1 MDTLYAVIVEERHLL
16 LATEDI
22 APDRLAPKDILV
34 EAETSVISAGTEL
47 AIYTAIAP
55 GVRSPGS
62 WNAYPFR
69 PGYGVVGRVLARGS
83 AVTHLQEGDRILCF
97 GTHASRQILNVS
109 GDTPRHAAFPMG
121 EDLSA
126 ETAVMLRMALI
137 ACAAPLAAQ
146 GEASDTVCVLGLG
159 VVGNLAAQLFQ
170 HAGMRV
176 IALDIVPQRCDL
188 ARQVGI
194 ETALAVDPGDQVE
207 AIRNLT
213 DGKGVAIAVDA
224 VGDSR
229 VVANCIQV
237 CAPFGQVILLGS
249 PRVAVQGNLTDSFR
263 AIHNNWL
270 TLKGALEWRLPPY
283 PVVGMKHSIQSVV
296 VSLADRVRT
305 GHLLVDPLITHRIRP
320 DQLAESYEGLLT
332 SKGDYM
338 GVVVDWRADKPGEAI

>member
-1 MDTLYAVIVEERHLL
+1 MDALYAVIVEERQLL
-16 LATEDI
+16 LATEHI
-22 APDRLAPKDILV
+22 APDRLAPQEILV

-69 PGYGVVGRVLARGS
+69 PGYGVVGRVRALGS
-83 AVTHLQEGDRILCF
+83 EVMHLQEGDRVLCF
-97 GTHASRQILNVS
+97 GSHASQQILNVC
-109 GDTPRHAAFPMG
+109 GDTPRQAAFLIG

-137 ACAAPLAAQ
+137 AFAAPLAAQ
-146 GEASDTVCVLGLG
+146 GEAGDTVCVLGLG

-170 HAGMRV
+170 RAGMRV
-176 IALDIVPQRCDL
+176 IALDVVPQRCDL

-207 AIRNLT
+207 AIRGLT
-213 DGKGVAIAVDA
+213 GGKGVAIAVDA

-229 VVANCIQV
+229 VVASCIQV

-263 AIHNNWL
+263 TIHNNWL
-270 TLKGALEWRLPPY
+270 TVKGALEWRLPPY
-283 PVVGMKHSIQSVV
+283 PALGTKHSIQSVV
-296 VSLADRVRT
+296 NSLTDRVRAR
-305 GHLLVDPLITHRIRP
+305 HLVVDPLITHRIQP
-320 DQLAESYEGLLT
+320 DQLPEAYEGLLS

-338 GVVVDWRADKPGEAI
+338 GVVVDWRAGRP